1 MKKILIILL
10 AILCIPI
17 SSYAMSLSTLQN
29 NSSRYLRI
37 DDNYETATYLDT
49 YSVKS
54 IRYAPPYYTLSA
66 TIYLVRYTHNDIL
79 VNLSIYNYDY
89 NYSSKTIITKVI
101 ADMKLNDEPLDY
113 SKIATRAENLLSE
126 NSGIEVNAT
135 FLSAWKLNGKLITN
149 SSLGSSYSDKVN
161 YGTFGYLRAQAVFKT
176 CYKQDF

>member
-66 TIYLVRYTHNDIL
+66 TIYLHIMIFL
-79 VNLSIYNYDY
+79 LIHLFIIM
-89 NYSSKTIITKVI
+89 TITTVP
-101 ADMKLNDEPLDY
+101 KL
-113 SKIATRAENLLSE
+113 
-126 NSGIEVNAT
+126 
-135 FLSAWKLNGKLITN
+135 
-149 SSLGSSYSDKVN
+149 
-161 YGTFGYLRAQAVFKT
+161 
-176 CYKQDF
+176 